1 MSTYFN
7 RRCIIL
13 SLALTAVVYLTC
25 AIEQAHAEISYFLYD
40 APNRSVTALT
50 NQSQDVVNKY
60 EYTGF
65 GNASSAV
72 EAVSNTRRYVGEQQE
87 PENNLIFLRARYYDP
102 SMGRFI
108 THDPRPGAPR
118 NPQSINSYIYAVNN
132 PINLTDPSGLETPW
146 WLQTI
151 GIGTGIVALTA
162 STPWVAAAAGVAT
175 LGIGIYDVISTF
187 SDPRSDRMDKAI
199 SVAGLLP
206 DWPGV
211 GASTIGLYR
220 TLHTSTG
227 GGYSYSGYSDPLG
240 NYGWQSLSSYQR
252 NQSRNESAVSWGNER
267 ESRYNSLSTYGPSWM
282 KSSYGGV
289 SLSKTAELML
299 NIQDV
304 GGATF
309 DPATG
314 QVILYGKQNVSLPN
328 MELDD
333 LSVAVSSVYGL
344 HKAAQ
349 DPGVSI
355 GTEPSGIPGQM
366 KVRYDG
372 ETFNTKFGLV
382 MFDSDRLLKC
392 LTMGKDNITSQ
403 AVTSSVP
410 GYQNMHN
417 MYMGVI

>member
-1 MSTYFN
+1 M
-7 RRCIIL
+7 RKIIL
-13 SLALTAVVYLTC
+13 KSFFLSVVMGFSFAC
-25 AIEQAHAEISYFLYD
+25 HIELSQAAETFYFVYD
-40 APNRSVTALT
+40 APERSVTSLI
-50 NQSQDVVNKY
+50 NQAGDNVANTYAYSN
-60 EYTGF
+60 F
-65 GNASSAV
+65 GKTISSV
-72 EAVSNTRRYVGEQQE
+72 EAVANNRKYVGEQYE
-87 PENNLIFLRARYYDP
+87 SETNLIFLRARYYDP
-102 SMGRFI
+102 ATGRFI
-108 THDPRPGAPR
+108 AKDPIPGIEK
-118 NPQSINSYIYAVNN
+118 NPQSLNPYPYCNGNPVNYVDPTGKGIEVLVPIIYGLSHVGSAIWGWFAPEGAPGPQDIPQLGFFWGTAYDLGGLAHAGYDYLRYNGRSIINNISGRVSNAVSRFNECYERRK
-132 PINLTDPSGLETPW
+132 D
-146 WLQTI
+146 
-151 GIGTGIVALTA
+151 A
-162 STPWVAAAAGVAT
+162 
-175 LGIGIYDVISTF
+175 Y
-187 SDPRSDRMDKAI
+187 
-199 SVAGLLP
+199 
-206 DWPGV
+206 
-211 GASTIGLYR
+211 
-220 TLHTSTG
+220 
-227 GGYSYSGYSDPLG
+227 YSGGSLG
-240 NYGWQSLSSYQR
+240 SS
-252 NQSRNESAVSWGNER
+252 
-267 ESRYNSLSTYGPSWM
+267 STYAPSWM

-392 LTMGKDNITSQ
+392 LSLGKDNITSQ